1 MDEKIFRQESIDR
14 ISSPDELN
22 DYLKVSTPNLWIA
35 LIASI
40 ILLIGCLVWA
50 CQDTLETKIETVASV
65 SNHYAQIVL
74 TGSDAEAVEEKMDVR
89 IGDVTTKIDHLM
101 VDDFDR
107 VIAVFDTELPDG
119 NYKAQIILESIHPI
133 QILFR

>member
-40 ILLIGCLVWA
+40 FLLIGCLVWA
-50 CQDTLETKIETVASV
+50 CQDTLETKIETVAEV
-65 SNHYAQIVL
+65 KDHYAQIVL
-74 TGSDAEAVEEKMDVR
+74 TGTDAEAVEEKMEVR
-89 IGDVTTKIDHLM
+89 IGDVTTNIDQIM
-101 VDDFDR
+101 TDNFDR
-107 VIAVFDTELPDG
+107 AIAVFDTDLPDG
-119 NYKAQIILESIHPI
+119 KYKAQIIVESIHPI